1 VDRDAGVE
9 LLSAPI
15 ALYAEVAA
23 SALAEPGWSQ
33 IAYNDLYGSDS
44 SDLDRDEVI
53 ELVEAELQGAGWKML
68 ERSTWEGGL
77 EDVLVRRGN
86 HCLVA
91 SYDPFT
97 RQLSLADG
105 KPHLSGLIDMLGQE
119 GAITMADDGSET
131 VDTSPEIVEQWG
143 LDTLTAVHDHLRG
156 HITDMPHL
164 ATPVQATLLG
174 LHPHADG
181 TLRAPG
187 SDSLVTAQLRALL
200 STVANA
206 ADIPN

>member
-1 VDRDAGVE
+1 
-9 LLSAPI
+9 
-15 ALYAEVAA
+15 
-23 SALAEPGWSQ
+23 
-33 IAYNDLYGSDS
+33 
-44 SDLDRDEVI
+44 
-53 ELVEAELQGAGWKML
+53 ML

-91 SYDPFT
+91 SYDPLT

-105 KPHLSGLIDMLGQE
+105 KPHLNGLIDMLSQE
-119 GAITMADDGSET
+119 GAITMTDDGSEM
-131 VDTSPEIVEQWG
+131 VDPSPEIVDQWG
-143 LDTLTAVHDHLRG
+143 LDALTAARDHLRG
-156 HITDMPHL
+156 RVTDVPCL

-181 TLRAPG
+181 ALRAPD
-187 SDSLVTAQLRALL
+187 SDSLVTAQLQAPL

-206 ADIPN
+206 VDIPD